1 MEKILKN
8 IFTIICVLVMTA
20 SFTSC
25 DGDNNDPY
33 TYYYY
38 NAEGTISSISS
49 SLDDL
54 DALFAIAEYNEA
66 IAKLFAGN
74 VYVMGKHDSE
84 VIKACDEVYKR
95 HQEKHPSWQGYVKI
109 RRSRIDDNG
118 DLFETEVLKEYN
130 YQPKK

>member
-8 IFTIICVLVMTA
+8 IFTIICVLAMTA

-25 DGDNNDPY
+25 DGGNTEPD

-38 NAEGTISSISS
+38 NAGGKISSISS

-54 DALFAIAEYNEA
+54 DALIAIAEYNEA

-74 VYVMGKHDSE
+74 NYVLGKHDSE
-84 VIKACDEVYKR
+84 VVKACDEVYKR
-95 HQEKHPSWQGYVKI
+95 HQEKHSTWEGYVKI
-109 RRSRIDDNG
+109 RRSRIDKNG
-118 DLFETEVLKEYN
+118 DTFDTEVLKEYN

>member
-1 MEKILKN
+1 MEKILKY
-8 IFTIICVLVMTA
+8 IFTIICVLTMTA

-25 DGDNNDPY
+25 DGGNTEPD

-38 NAEGTISSISS
+38 NAEGKILSISS

-54 DALFAIAEYNEA
+54 DAMFAIAEYNEA

-74 VYVMGKHDSE
+74 NYVLGKHDSD

-95 HQEKHPSWQGYVKI
+95 HQEKHSSWEGYVKI
-109 RRSRIDDNG
+109 RRSRIDKNG
-118 DLFETEVLKEYN
+118 ETFDTEVLKEYN

>member
-8 IFTIICVLVMTA
+8 IFTIICVLTMTA

-25 DGDNNDPY
+25 DGDNTEPD

-38 NAEGTISSISS
+38 NAEGKILSISS

-54 DALFAIAEYNEA
+54 DAMFAISDYNEA

-74 VYVMGKHDSE
+74 NYVLGKHDSD

-95 HQEKHPSWQGYVKI
+95 HQEKHSSWEGYVKI
-109 RRSRIDDNG
+109 RRSRIDKNG
-118 DLFETEVLKEYN
+118 DTFDTEVLKEYN